1 MKNSEI
7 HQGLE
12 NAYLRDYF
20 AISVMKNF
28 EKEYSTKLEH
38 VCFDIE
44 NPWESTI
51 LKTEKTI
58 EYEKKRLEIFKE
70 RQALFCLIKAQGWKE
85 HDVSDETEKDLD
97 GWLNFV
103 GTEEE
108 YDVFIE
114 SLKKA

>member
-28 EKEYSTKLEH
+28 QKEYSTKLEH
-38 VCFDIE
+38 VSSDIE
-44 NPWESTI
+44 NPWASTI
-51 LKTEKTI
+51 LRSEKTI

-70 RQALFCLIKAQGWKE
+70 RQALFVLIKAQGWKE
-85 HDVSDETEKDLD
+85 HDVSDETEKDLES
-97 GWLNFV
+97 WLSFI
-103 GTEEE
+103 GTEDE
-108 YDVFIE
+108 YDRFVE